1 MNPQP
6 WTEVKKDWVYQRKK
20 TLTIFKSWQPRYM
33 VLYSKPTP
41 ALALYEQRSDSV
53 APYAPLLHLELV
65 DVIVDKWKATELG
78 NNESFAPSHA
88 EIPSNTLASKRNSI
102 VSQTTSEFRFLQKS
116 SSRKQTEENALVI
129 LKKRPDGSP
138 IKLVVALNSPLERDE
153 WIDAI
158 RSVISD
164 SLAVQESTAVISPPE
179 LPTKRPSL
187 TTTNNNNNANGL
199 SCLGVTIIKESKMAR
214 LQANQPCLLLSQSN
228 EAADSIFNEIRLS
241 TAEGDKSSNSS
252 NRLVT
257 NVFPGKLY
265 HCQVH
270 HLCL

>member
-1 MNPQP
+1 
-6 WTEVKKDWVYQRKK
+6 
-20 TLTIFKSWQPRYM
+20 M

-65 DVIVDKWKATELG
+65 DVVVDKWKATELG

-88 EIPSNTLASKRNSI
+88 EIPPSTNTLASKRNSI

-116 SSRKQTEENALVI
+116 SSRKQTEENALVV
-129 LKKRPDGSP
+129 LRKRPDGSP
-138 IKLVVALNSPLERDE
+138 FKLVVALNSPLERDE

-158 RSVISD
+158 RSAISD
-164 SLAVQESTAVISPPE
+164 SLAAQESTTAITSLPE
-179 LPTKRPSL
+179 PPTKRPSL
-187 TTTNNNNNANGL
+187 TTPSTNSNANGL

-241 TAEGDKSSNSS
+241 TAEGDKASNSS

-257 NVFPGKLY
+257 NVFPGKPYCPLLMCIIY
-265 HCQVH
+265 FV
-270 HLCL
+270 LL